1 MRTNKLET
9 RETHIEGRVNNH
21 FAYTWTEGEKGYFN
35 LVKDLQQV
43 FLYGDIHFACT
54 WAEGKKGVVPF
65 SQRSAVI
72 LLYGDVQTSLYGGCN
87 KALWNTTLH
96 EGKCGIEGMKADFFL
111 NNGWL
116 M

>member
-43 FLYGDIHFACT
+43 FFIVTFILPAT
-54 WAEGKKGVVPF
+54 WQKAKKG
-65 SQRSAVI
+65 
-72 LLYGDVQTSLYGGCN
+72 
-87 KALWNTTLH
+87 
-96 EGKCGIEGMKADFFL
+96 
-111 NNGWL
+111 
-116 M
+116 

>member
-43 FLYGDIHFACT
+43 FCMVTFILPATGQKA
-54 WAEGKKGVVPF
+54 KKG
-65 SQRSAVI
+65 
-72 LLYGDVQTSLYGGCN
+72 
-87 KALWNTTLH
+87 
-96 EGKCGIEGMKADFFL
+96 
-111 NNGWL
+111 
-116 M
+116 

>member
-9 RETHIEGRVNNH
+9 HETHIEGRVNNH
-21 FAYTWTEGEKGYFN
+21 FAYLDRRRKG
-35 LVKDLQQV
+35 LLQLSQRSAAS

-72 LLYGDVQTSLYGGCN
+72 LLYGDMQTSLYGGCY

-96 EGKCGIEGMKADFFL
+96 EGKCVIEGMKADFFL